1 LHIEG
6 GPENRPQI
14 SSVPVSTATYVTS
27 HEPVASVSHA
37 MSALPPGLPGLFGL
51 VGEKKNRTCVDV
63 SVRSTPF
70 SSYTLALIV
79 TVPPGP

>member
-1 LHIEG
+1 
-6 GPENRPQI
+6 
-14 SSVPVSTATYVTS
+14 
-27 HEPVASVSHA
+27 